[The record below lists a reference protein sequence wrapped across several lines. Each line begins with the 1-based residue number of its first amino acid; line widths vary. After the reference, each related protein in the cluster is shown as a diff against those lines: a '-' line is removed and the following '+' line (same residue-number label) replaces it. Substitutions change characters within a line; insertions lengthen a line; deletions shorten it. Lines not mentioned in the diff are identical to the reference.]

1 MRDSVARG
9 IESCRSP
16 FVLFLGTR
24 DHLGYV
30 AFFDLL
36 KHIVVVIRVKLIA
49 MAITGAIA
57 GGLIAVILGRMRSQ
71 AAACR
76 IDVAGQSG
84 SVPCR
89 IPG

>member
-1 MRDSVARG
+1 
-9 IESCRSP
+9 
-16 FVLFLGTR
+16 
-24 DHLGYV
+24 
-30 AFFDLL
+30 
-36 KHIVVVIRVKLIA
+36 
-49 MAITGAIA
+49 
-57 GGLIAVILGRMRSQ
+57 MRSQ